1 MLLHEVFD
9 QRLIKLDLES
19 GDRDGAFFEL
29 IDAMADMY
37 PEFDREKM
45 GAIILERER
54 KLSTAVASGA
64 AIPHGYYPGLDRVVG
79 AIGISKTGIDYDASD
94 QDPVHVIF
102 MIVMGESSREKH
114 LRVLS
119 RVLSLINSEA
129 LPGMLAAESPGEIH
143 DILAKFN

>member
-29 IDAMADMY
+29 IDAIADMH
-37 PEFDREKM
+37 PEFDREKV
-45 GAIILERER
+45 GAIILDRER

-64 AIPHGYYPGLDRVVG
+64 AIPHGYYPGIDKVVG
-79 AIGISKTGIDYDASD
+79 AIGISKAGVDYDAAD
-94 QDPVHVIF
+94 EDLVHVIF
-102 MIVMGESSREKH
+102 MLVMGESSREKH

-119 RVLSLINSEA
+119 RVLSLINSGA
-129 LPGMLAAESPGEIH
+129 LSGMLAAESPREIH
-143 DILAKFN
+143 DILSGFN